1 MAWPPGID
9 RNVTKRTIELSTTSI
24 SSCLYSHTYILE
36 THYLQ
41 QSVSEVK
48 QLGPCT
54 SPQHHHIKT
63 CAPTELPYVHAMAP
77 PSNAQKGSK
86 AGKLSGAPRDGR
98 HSRSRNTTP
107 SSIGGVG
114 SLPTAMELDNESK
127 YLELTMDPFPQT
139 TYESLI
145 DPSIGSTIPDSKAID
160 AIIATLDDLLKVAEE
175 RGIACDRGMREL
187 AKKRKEQ
194 VEDERLAVE
203 QNDRDAEEM
212 RRHAGGA
219 SSKFKK
225 KSGGKREENER
236 PLTHG
241 AHGLP
246 PQDGSHLGKLLSH
259 IRAVIFF

>member
-1 MAWPPGID
+1 
-9 RNVTKRTIELSTTSI
+9 
-24 SSCLYSHTYILE
+24 
-36 THYLQ
+36 
-41 QSVSEVK
+41 
-48 QLGPCT
+48 
-54 SPQHHHIKT
+54 
-63 CAPTELPYVHAMAP
+63 MAP

-160 AIIATLDDLLKVAEE
+160 SIIATLDNLLKVAEE

-225 KSGGKREENER
+225 KSGGKREEKER
-236 PLTHG
+236 PLAHG

-259 IRAVIFF
+259 PNSLCISFQSDVFYMIAASAIGMSLYTDLSCAIEHTPLD